1 MTRTLRRSAALV
13 AALTLCSTNAAASPA
28 PDTARDEASPERG
41 AREEAPPAAE
51 GDAAI
56 DPQQLFRAGEEA
68 YWLGDFDLAIERFE
82 AAYAASRV
90 PGMLYNVGL
99 AYYRRSEVSRSLA
112 DLERARVVFTNYLQ
126 ADVGG
131 LVAPAHVQG
140 LIDEITGK
148 IAALRAIE
156 APASEPASATPSGP
170 EAPACDELPPPPD
183 RGRRQRAIGGAL
195 LGLGAVGLTGGV
207 VSTIAFSLKGAEF
220 GDTLALLERQRSEAG
235 CATPAQGQLC
245 EDLDASVAITERN
258 GHKANLLTATVGGSL
273 LAVGAGLT
281 IAGAAL
287 FARSRRGQ
295 PQRER
300 GLTVAPTW
308 GGVTVV
314 GRF

>member
-1 MTRTLRRSAALV
+1 MTRTLQRAAAMV
-13 AALTLCSTNAAASPA
+13 AALTLSTQAAAAPDDAPAAEIGEPA
-28 PDTARDEASPERG
+28 PDDA
-41 AREEAPPAAE
+41 
-51 GDAAI
+51 AAI

-99 AYYRRSEVSRSLA
+99 AYYRRHDLSRSLA

-126 ADVGG
+126 ADAAG

-140 LIDEITGK
+140 IIDEIDGK

-156 APASEPASATPSGP
+156 APSGEPSAPTSEAVEP
-170 EAPACDELPPPPD
+170 PACADLPPPPPD
-183 RGRRQRAIGGAL
+183 RRRLDRPLGGAL
-195 LGLGAVGLTGGV
+195 VGLGVVGLSGGV
-207 VSTIAFSLKGAEF
+207 VATVAFSLKGVEF
-220 GDTLALLERQRSEAG
+220 GDTLVLLDRQRSEAG
-235 CATPAQGQLC
+235 CTTPAQSQLC
-245 EDLDASVAITERN
+245 ADLDASVAITERN

-281 IAGAAL
+281 IAGGVL
-287 FARSRRGQ
+287 LARARRGHAAQ
-295 PQRER
+295 ER
-300 GLTVAPTW
+300 RLSLAPTW
-308 GGVTVV
+308 GGMTLS